1 MGNKIVNKFENCIIT
16 INTTTKQK
24 KKKEKRETGNKQS
37 AKLKL
42 RRGMWDKAGAT
53 FVSSDKNAISNMI
66 GQLLL
71 GKKLCNRNI

>member
-1 MGNKIVNKFENCIIT
+1 MGNKIVNKFENSITT

-24 KKKEKRETGNKQS
+24 KKKKKRETGNKQS

-66 GQLLL
+66 GQLVLC
-71 GKKLCNRNI
+71 KRLCNS